1 MSISPSSFKSAAILD
16 TIPSIL
22 VNPNKYLFKM
32 KKLFQIILAVAIVGL
47 VYVIYVQISTPIRF
61 DKETKAK
68 KAQVIDRIKDIRTA
82 QRAFKSKYQ
91 HFTASFD
98 SLSAF
103 VLTDT
108 LELERKIVDEDDSA
122 AMAMLK
128 KSGKKNIEKFKIAV
142 IDTIFAPKK
151 VTRQD
156 VENFRFIPGTGNK
169 AQFIMEAGIIT
180 TESKVVIPVVECRA
194 PYKAFLD
201 TVAYRQEVINLIDE
215 EQNNFN
221 RYPGVKFGSMD
232 SGNNEAGNWE

>member
-1 MSISPSSFKSAAILD
+1 
-16 TIPSIL
+16 
-22 VNPNKYLFKM
+22 M

-194 PYKAFLD
+194 PYKLFLD
-201 TVAYRQEVINLIDE
+201 TVAYRQEIINLIDDE
-215 EQNNFN
+215 ENNFN
-221 RYPGVKFGSMD
+221 RYAGVKFGSMEAA
-232 SGNNEAGNWE
+232 NNEAGNWE

>member
-1 MSISPSSFKSAAILD
+1 
-16 TIPSIL
+16 
-22 VNPNKYLFKM
+22 M

-169 AQFIMEAGIIT
+169 AQFIME
-180 TESKVVIPVVECRA
+180 CRA

>member
-1 MSISPSSFKSAAILD
+1 
-16 TIPSIL
+16 
-22 VNPNKYLFKM
+22 M

-142 IDTIFAPKK
+142 IDTIIAPKK

>member
-1 MSISPSSFKSAAILD
+1 
-16 TIPSIL
+16 
-22 VNPNKYLFKM
+22 M

-194 PYKAFLD
+194 PYKMFLD

>member
-1 MSISPSSFKSAAILD
+1 
-16 TIPSIL
+16 
-22 VNPNKYLFKM
+22 M

-68 KAQVIDRIKDIRTA
+68 KAQVIDRIKDTRTA

>member
-1 MSISPSSFKSAAILD
+1 
-16 TIPSIL
+16 
-22 VNPNKYLFKM
+22 M

-128 KSGKKNIEKFKIAV
+128 KMNKKNVEKFTVAV
-142 IDTIFAPKK
+142 IDTIFSPKRLS
-151 VTRQD
+151 RQD
-156 VENFRFIPGTGNK
+156 VEDLRYIPTTDK
-169 AQFIMEAGIIT
+169 QAQFIMEAGSAVASNVTVPI
-180 TESKVVIPVVECRA
+180 VECRA
-194 PYKAFLD
+194 PYKMFLD

>member
-1 MSISPSSFKSAAILD
+1 
-16 TIPSIL
+16 
-22 VNPNKYLFKM
+22 M

-169 AQFIMEAGIIT
+169 AQFIMEAGIIP
-180 TESKVVIPVVECRA
+180 TESKVEIPVVECRA

>member
-1 MSISPSSFKSAAILD
+1 
-16 TIPSIL
+16 
-22 VNPNKYLFKM
+22 M

-142 IDTIFAPKK
+142 IDTIFVPKK

>member
-1 MSISPSSFKSAAILD
+1 
-16 TIPSIL
+16 
-22 VNPNKYLFKM
+22 M

-180 TESKVVIPVVECRA
+180 TESKVVIPIVECRA
-194 PYKAFLD
+194 PYKMFLD
-201 TVAYRQEVINLIDE
+201 TVAYRQEIINLIDDE
-215 EQNNFN
+215 VNNFN
-221 RYPGVKFGSMD
+221 RYPGVKFGSMEA
-232 SGNNEAGNWE
+232 GNNEAGNWE

>member
-1 MSISPSSFKSAAILD
+1 
-16 TIPSIL
+16 
-22 VNPNKYLFKM
+22 M

-108 LELERKIVDEDDSA
+108 LELERKIVDEDDSE

-180 TESKVVIPVVECRA
+180 TESKVVIPIVECRA
-194 PYKAFLD
+194 PYKMFLD
-201 TVAYRQEVINLIDE
+201 TVAYRQEIINLIDDE
-215 EQNNFN
+215 MNNFN
-221 RYPGVKFGSMD
+221 RYPGVKFGSMEA
-232 SGNNEAGNWE
+232 GNNEAGNWE

>member
-1 MSISPSSFKSAAILD
+1 
-16 TIPSIL
+16 
-22 VNPNKYLFKM
+22 M

-47 VYVIYVQISTPIRF
+47 VCVIYVQISTPIRF

-201 TVAYRQEVINLIDE
+201 TVACRQEVINLIDE

>member
-1 MSISPSSFKSAAILD
+1 
-16 TIPSIL
+16 
-22 VNPNKYLFKM
+22 M

-180 TESKVVIPVVECRA
+180 TESKVMIPVVECRA

>member
-1 MSISPSSFKSAAILD
+1 
-16 TIPSIL
+16 
-22 VNPNKYLFKM
+22 M

-201 TVAYRQEVINLIDE
+201 TVAYRQEIINLIDDE
-215 EQNNFN
+215 MNNFN
-221 RYPGVKFGSMD
+221 RYPGVKFGSMEA
-232 SGNNEAGNWE
+232 GNNEAGNWE

>member
-1 MSISPSSFKSAAILD
+1 
-16 TIPSIL
+16 
-22 VNPNKYLFKM
+22 M

-47 VYVIYVQISTPIRF
+47 VYVIYAQISTPIRF

-142 IDTIFAPKK
+142 IDTILAPKK

-180 TESKVVIPVVECRA
+180 TESKVVIPLVECRA
-194 PYKAFLD
+194 PYKMFLD

>member
-1 MSISPSSFKSAAILD
+1 
-16 TIPSIL
+16 
-22 VNPNKYLFKM
+22 M

-142 IDTIFAPKK
+142 IDTIFSPKK
-151 VTRQD
+151 LS
-156 VENFRFIPGTGNK
+156 VEQVKQLRYIPGTDDK

>member
-1 MSISPSSFKSAAILD
+1 
-16 TIPSIL
+16 
-22 VNPNKYLFKM
+22 M

-169 AQFIMEAGIIT
+169 AQFIMEAGSAVASNVTVPI
-180 TESKVVIPVVECRA
+180 VECRA
-194 PYKAFLD
+194 PYKLFLD
-201 TVAYRQEVINLIDE
+201 TVAYRQEIINLIDDE
-215 EQNNFN
+215 ENNFN
-221 RYPGVKFGSMD
+221 RYAGVKFGSMEAA
-232 SGNNEAGNWE
+232 NNEAGNWE

>member
-1 MSISPSSFKSAAILD
+1 
-16 TIPSIL
+16 
-22 VNPNKYLFKM
+22 M

-180 TESKVVIPVVECRA
+180 TESKVVIPVVACRA

>member
-1 MSISPSSFKSAAILD
+1 
-16 TIPSIL
+16 
-22 VNPNKYLFKM
+22 M

-108 LELERKIVDEDDSA
+108 LELEHKIVDEDDSA